1 MYRGLS
7 FKGHIGKFKH
17 NARIPMKPSR
27 NATDLDKVQMWM
39 KNSFLESDK
48 TDCVAKDD
56 VWMKF
61 RMDMQKEEVT
71 KSVVFSLLGN
81 TAFKNLPFPK
91 VTGMK
96 REGKVSHY
104 QYLRDRFHSPDQ
116 KTKITICN
124 TVVPES

>member
-1 MYRGLS
+1 
-7 FKGHIGKFKH
+7 
-17 NARIPMKPSR
+17 MKPPR

-39 KNSFLESDK
+39 ENSFLESDK

-56 VWMKF
+56 VLMKF
-61 RMDMQKEEVT
+61 KMDMQWEEVT

-81 TAFKNLPFPK
+81 TAFKNPPFPK

-104 QYLRDRFHSPDQ
+104 QYLQDRFHSADQ
-116 KTKITICN
+116 KTKNTICN